1 MDTLKEINFPKH
13 KTLGL
18 VEEKENS
25 KGQKKTQILDWT
37 KRNDH
42 RQNTMDTLTVTFTKP
57 SFIQYLNNL
66 MQ

>member
-25 KGQKKTQILDWT
+25 KGQKKT
-37 KRNDH
+37 
-42 RQNTMDTLTVTFTKP
+42 
-57 SFIQYLNNL
+57 
-66 MQ
+66 